1 MKKISSRIPDFLLA
15 APSLACV
22 FGLYLALQ
30 LSGKDF
36 SSLEVSR
43 QWLYIGSVLGFVSLW
58 AGVLLPPSFLRMRP
72 LVGFA
77 LIPGLV
83 TGIVISMF
91 LIIPWVFSF
100 LSGVEDPGSAFFR
113 ITTAACPMICALR
126 LVLRFS
132 GNKKIPR
139 TRKAYRV
146 PRDSYSQLT

>member
-1 MKKISSRIPDFLLA
+1 MKRISSRIPDFLLA
-15 APSLACV
+15 APSLVCV
-22 FGLYLALQ
+22 IGLYLALQ

-43 QWLYIGSVLGFVSLW
+43 QWLYNGSFLGFVSLW
-58 AGVLLPPSFLRMRP
+58 AGVVLPPSFLRMRP

-83 TGIVISMF
+83 IGIVIALF
-91 LIIPWVFSF
+91 LVIPWIISV
-100 LSGVEDPGSAFFR
+100 LSGVEDPSSAIFMI
-113 ITTAACPMICALR
+113 ITAVCPMICALR